1 MIEKI
6 LVQKS
11 NDIELLSVTFSTPS
25 SCGKETYRRDTR
37 AVCPRKILRTPQ
49 DSWRETRVNTTA
61 KQWAVMKSSFCIAL
75 GQLVA

>member
-11 NDIELLSVTFSTPS
+11 KDIELLSVTFSTSS

-37 AVCPRKILRTPQ
+37 AVCPRRILRMPQ
-49 DSWRETRVNTTA
+49 DRWRETRVNTTA
-61 KQWAVMKSSFCIAL
+61 KQWAVMTSSFCIAL
-75 GQLVA
+75 GHSMA